1 MASTGI
7 MALLA
12 GKPKGKGGSE
22 KSGPPEFGGEEASG
36 GGEVGEALLE
46 MFDALKA
53 GDGEGAELAFK
64 RAYESCAGEPDDS
77 DEEISELDS
86 DIGDELEE

>member
-22 KSGPPEFGGEEASG
+22 KSGPPAFGDEEAS

-46 MFDALKA
+46 MHSALKA

-64 RAYESCAGEPDDS
+64 RAYESCAGEPDD

-86 DIGDELEE
+86 DIDDELAE